1 MIKIKKN
8 LRKGKRKVS
17 RIFMEKYYLEIPTIE
32 RKDEAV
38 DYVNEFLINKSNTNG
53 VGGLDRFLGEGK
65 SYEEWLD
72 FVIKCQEKSYAEQIN
87 RVPGITYFTVR
98 ESDNKIV
105 GMVNFRFYLKGK
117 LLKIGGHIGY
127 GIRPT
132 ERRKGLAKIQLYL
145 TLLAVQ
151 KIGLDKVMIDCTDT
165 NICSKKTIE
174 ALGGK
179 YSETVIDNEETYLNY
194 WINVNDSIKKYK
206 PIYEEYIKID
216 KEVK

>member
-1 MIKIKKN
+1 M
-8 LRKGKRKVS
+8 V
-17 RIFMEKYYLEIPTIE
+17 KYYLEIPTIE
-32 RKDEAV
+32 RKDEAI
-38 DYVNEFLINKSNTNG
+38 DYVNEFLINKSNPNG
-53 VGGLDRFLGEGK
+53 VGGLDRFLNENK

-87 RVPGITYFTVR
+87 RVPGITYFTIR

-105 GMVNFRFYLKGK
+105 GMVNFRYYIKGK

-145 TLLAVQ
+145 TLLETQ

-165 NICSKKTIE
+165 NIGSKKTIE

-194 WINVNDSIKKYK
+194 
-206 PIYEEYIKID
+206 
-216 KEVK
+216 

>member
-1 MIKIKKN
+1 
-8 LRKGKRKVS
+8 
-17 RIFMEKYYLEIPTIE
+17 MEKYYLEIPTIE

-38 DYVNEFLINKSNTNG
+38 DYVNEFLINKSNANG

-145 TLLAVQ
+145 TLLVAQ

-165 NICSKKTIE
+165 NIGSKKNNRSIRW
-174 ALGGK
+174 K
-179 YSETVIDNEETYLNY
+179 VFR
-194 WINVNDSIKKYK
+194 NDYR
-206 PIYEEYIKID
+206 
-216 KEVK
+216 

>member
-1 MIKIKKN
+1 
-8 LRKGKRKVS
+8 
-17 RIFMEKYYLEIPTIE
+17 MEKYYLEIPTIE
-32 RKDEAV
+32 RKDEAI
-38 DYVNEFLINKSNTNG
+38 DYVNEFFDNNSIPSG

-65 SYEEWLD
+65 SYEDWLD
-72 FVIKCQEKSYAEQIN
+72 DVIKCQEKSYAEQTN
-87 RVPGITYFTVR
+87 RVPGTTYFTIR

-105 GMVNFRFYLKGK
+105 GMVNFRYYIKGK

-145 TLLAVQ
+145 TLLEAQ

-165 NICSKKTIE
+165 NIGSKKTIE

-194 WINVNDSIKKYK
+194 WINVNESIEKYK

-216 KEVK
+216 KKVK

>member
-1 MIKIKKN
+1 
-8 LRKGKRKVS
+8 
-17 RIFMEKYYLEIPTIE
+17 MEKLKQVKPTKEYEKQAIEYIKEFYEYNSEI
-32 RKDEAV
+32 
-38 DYVNEFLINKSNTNG
+38 NG

-145 TLLAVQ
+145 TLLVAQ

-165 NICSKKTIE
+165 NIGSKK
-174 ALGGK
+174 
-179 YSETVIDNEETYLNY
+179 NNR
-194 WINVNDSIKKYK
+194 SIRWKVFKNGYR
-206 PIYEEYIKID
+206 
-216 KEVK
+216 